1 MLKIHGIGTPPERR
15 VRVTDLVYGQA
26 NLIAQGAK
34 DDTAKEKDQGFVK
47 VELLEQTVATSGVGI
62 KQEEM
67 SLSQM
72 TQLTQELSAQVNSL
86 NEQCI
91 EPFLCIF
98 RPLK

>member
-26 NLIAQGAK
+26 NLTIQGTK
-34 DDTAKEKDQGFVK
+34 DKPSEDKDPEVIK
-47 VELLEQTVATSGVGI
+47 VELLEQAEAVSAENI

-72 TQLTQELSAQVNSL
+72 THLTQEFSRQVNDL
-86 NEQCI
+86 AQGYI
-91 EPFLCIF
+91 M
-98 RPLK
+98 